1 MLVSERALYKAL
13 KTFYA
18 IDVIDALKEIQKVS
32 SSNRIGNVVEQD
44 TFFKALYHVPPDLR
58 TQVSYMKQRNRLHAV
73 FRVLVGDAPYY
84 QTLIR
89 SLMESINGTPLS
101 ESWFNNQDQ

>member
-13 KTFYA
+13 KTFQT
-18 IDVIDALKEIQKVS
+18 IDVIDALKEIHKLTIDYRKS
-32 SSNRIGNVVEQD
+32 GREFQD
-44 TFFKALYHVPPDLR
+44 SFFKDLYQTDPNLMQQELYKR
-58 TQVSYMKQRNRLHAV
+58 RINRLHAV
-73 FRVLVGDAPYY
+73 FRMLIGEAPYY

-101 ESWFNNQDQ
+101 ESWSNNQD